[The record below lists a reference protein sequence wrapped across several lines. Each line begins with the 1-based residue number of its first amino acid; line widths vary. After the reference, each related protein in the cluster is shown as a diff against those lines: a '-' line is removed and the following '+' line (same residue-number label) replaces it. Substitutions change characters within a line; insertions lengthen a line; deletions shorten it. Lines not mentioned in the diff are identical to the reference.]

1 MDFTLITPT
10 YLPDLARAELLVE
23 SVQRCCPGLAHHL
36 IVDHRDLKHFRH
48 LGDRAT
54 IVTSEDLLPWWI
66 HRLPG
71 PRSIW
76 LSLRS
81 RPNRGWI
88 VQQILKV
95 SAASQLAAD
104 VSIFCDSD
112 VAFVR
117 RFEPARTLC
126 SHGHE
131 KTVALLDVEFV
142 NDEVRAWTDT
152 AVRLLGIDETPFPPR
167 GHVGNLICWRRDNV
181 LAMIARIENV
191 TGHDWRSA
199 LMRLT
204 TFSEYV
210 LYGAHTRGV
219 LGYERAGHHPST
231 QPLVK
236 ASWGLDLGDANALD
250 DFFSVLDPATVAVM
264 IHSKDGIEPG
274 RYRPRLATL
283 WDAVG

>member
-1 MDFTLITPT
+1 MNFTLITPT

-54 IVTSEDLLPWWI
+54 IITSEDLLPWWI

-71 PRSIW
+71 RRSLW

-95 SAASQLAAD
+95 ASASQLAAD

-117 RFEPARTLC
+117 SFDPARTLC
-126 SHGHE
+126 SQGRE
-131 KTVALLDVEFV
+131 NTVALLDVEFV
-142 NDEVRAWTDT
+142 NDEVRAWTGI
-152 AVRLLGIDETPFPPR
+152 ASKLLGIEESPFPPR

-181 LAMIARIENV
+181 RAMIERIENV
-191 TGHDWRSA
+191 TGDDWRIA
-199 LMRLT
+199 LMRLP

-210 LYGAHTRGV
+210 LYGTHTRAV

-231 QPLVK
+231 LPLVK
-236 ASWGLDLGDANALD
+236 PSWGLDLGDADEFD
-250 DFFSVLDPATVAVM
+250 DFFSVFDPATVAIM
-264 IHSKDGIEPG
+264 IHSKDGIDPG
-274 RYRPRLATL
+274 RYRERLATL
-283 WDAVG
+283 WDAVA

>member
-23 SVQRCCPGLAHHL
+23 SVQHCCPGVPHHL
-36 IVDHRDLKHFRH
+36 IVDHRDLAHFRH
-48 LGDRAT
+48 LSDRTT
-54 IVTSEDLLPWWI
+54 IITSEDLLPWWI

-71 PRSIW
+71 RRSVW

-88 VQQILKV
+88 VQQILKIA
-95 SAASQLAAD
+95 AASQVEAD

-117 RFEPARTLC
+117 PFTPVPTLTGAGGN
-126 SHGHE
+126 SI
-131 KTVALLDVEFV
+131 ALLDVEFV
-142 NDEVRAWTDT
+142 NDEVREWTDT
-152 AVRLLGIDETPFPPR
+152 ARSLLGLDSETLTPR
-167 GHVGNLICWRRDNV
+167 GHVGNLICWRRNNV
-181 LAMIARIENV
+181 VAMIERIEKV
-191 TGHDWRSA
+191 TGSDWRTA
-199 LMRLT
+199 LMRLS

-231 QPLVK
+231 LPLVK
-236 ASWGLDLGDANALD
+236 PSWGLDLSDAKAFD
-250 DFFSVLDPATVAVM
+250 DFFSVVDPATVAVM
-264 IHSKDGIEPG
+264 IHSKDSIEPAH
-274 RYRPRLATL
+274 YRDRLVEQWNRAS
-283 WDAVG
+283 